1 MEEFV
6 KRFAEW
12 YKDYGY
18 PMLFLGVMLE
28 NAGIPVPG
36 ETAVF
41 VAGFLASEQG
51 NHFLAEEHG
60 VHRFTLA
67 WVIVVTFFAA
77 TLGDN
82 LGYWLGRR
90 YARPRLQVRKRFLF
104 FTPRALEKMEGYF
117 HRFGTWTI
125 FFARF
130 ITGMRV
136 FGAMAAGTAGMPWG
150 RFFFANAAG
159 ACTWATTISLV
170 GYYSGE
176 YLPTVAKWLGRS
188 GMIALAGIIV
198 AVVLFY
204 LWRKWKPDSKGM
216 SEK

>member
-1 MEEFV
+1 VEEFV

-18 PMLFLGVMLE
+18 PVLFFGVMLE

-41 VAGFLASEQG
+41 VAAFLASEEG
-51 NHFLAEEHG
+51 NRFLASEAHHFHLG
-60 VHRFTLA
+60 
-67 WVIVVTFFAA
+67 WVIAIAILAA
-77 TLGDN
+77 VLGDN

-90 YARPRLQVRKRFLF
+90 FARPRLQASRRFLF
-104 FTPRALEKMEGYF
+104 LTPRMLDKFEAYF

-130 ITGMRV
+130 ITGLRV
-136 FGAMAAGTAGMPWG
+136 IGAMAAGTAGMPWG
-150 RFFFANAAG
+150 RFFWANATG
-159 ACTWATTISLV
+159 ACTWATAISLV
-170 GYYSGE
+170 GFYSGE

-188 GMIALAGIIV
+188 GMIALAVII
-198 AVVLFY
+198 AAAAIFY
-204 LWRKWKPDSKGM
+204 SLRKWRRV
-216 SEK
+216 